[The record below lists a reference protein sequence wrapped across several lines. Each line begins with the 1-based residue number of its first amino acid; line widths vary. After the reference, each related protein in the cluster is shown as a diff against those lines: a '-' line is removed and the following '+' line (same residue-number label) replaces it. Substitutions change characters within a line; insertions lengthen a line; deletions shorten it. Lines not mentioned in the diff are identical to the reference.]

1 MDQLHRVRCIGSRWH
16 KPKSKSME
24 FAIENYKKLLLEI
37 GIEFF
42 FLVTNLEAAATSE
55 FVFDAIW
62 QAEMMTSIGLE

>member
-1 MDQLHRVRCIGSRWH
+1 
-16 KPKSKSME
+16 ME

-55 FVFDAIW
+55 FVFDAI
-62 QAEMMTSIGLE
+62 